1 MNTFSIKQYCLVII
15 CFLLTGGI
23 NAQIVFDQNASR
35 DNLFDG
41 YLKSGN
47 YYFKDTHNYLN
58 NFVGVYQYTDGGH
71 KFEII
76 LEKITKEHV
85 QNPSF
90 QGPDY
95 DYYEDGLSFQ
105 FKEYQN
111 GVLIYTSPEEDYVS
125 LYADDGTHLS
135 GMISDY
141 RRLTIDT
148 SPSKEVTL
156 FHDGGKALTPSAYIK
171 RIISSNGSMQIKM
184 HLTCIHCG
192 KYDTETY
199 EGQSY
204 FSIPNRVV
212 WTKK

>member
-1 MNTFSIKQYCLVII
+1 MICL
-15 CFLLTGGI
+15 LLAGGI
-23 NAQIVFDQNASR
+23 SAQIEVDQNASR
-35 DNLFDG
+35 DTLPDG

-58 NFVGVYQYTDGGH
+58 NFVGTYQYIDGNH

-76 LEKITKEHV
+76 LEKITKDHV
-85 QNPSF
+85 QHASF

-105 FKEYQN
+105 FKEYEN
-111 GVLIYTSPEEDYVS
+111 GQLIYTSPEEDYAS
-125 LYADDGTHLS
+125 LSADDATHLS

-141 RRLTIDT
+141 RRITVDT
-148 SPSKEVTL
+148 SPSSEVSL
-156 FHDGGKALTPSAYIK
+156 FNDGGKALTPSAFIK
-171 RIISSNGSMQIKM
+171 RVPSSDGSFQIYM

-199 EGQSY
+199 QGQPT

-212 WTKK
+212 WTKVD